1 MASTEQQREF
11 ADWRAAFLGH
21 ARSQGLAG
29 KILAGFESRATLLDE
44 TLSRQQAQAEFLL
57 STADY
62 MARVVSAQR
71 VADGRDALAATQEAL
86 AEIELSRAVDRGI
99 LTAIWGIE
107 SSYGQQ
113 RGSFPVLD
121 ALASLAACGRR
132 REMFEAELLAALR
145 IIEAGAADA
154 GNLVGSWAG
163 AMGHVQFMPSS
174 YLEHAVAFRGSGR
187 PDIWS
192 DDPRDALASAA
203 NYLARHGWTDGLPW
217 GFEIRLPTG
226 FDLSLTGLAVE
237 MPAEAWQDQGI
248 RIPGRF
254 SAAGMGETSII
265 IPAGATGP
273 AVLVTRNFHVLR
285 RYNNS
290 LNYALAVGLLSELV
304 LGRGGLAKPWPSGIR
319 PLTLAQTVELQQL
332 LSGHGHDT
340 GGIDG
345 IAGPSTVASLQAFQ
359 DSAGLVPDGLVDQA
373 ALDLLR
379 SRAGG
384 KLATRTDNTAT
395 TRENRR
401 SLPE

>member
-11 ADWRAAFLGH
+11 AEWRAAFLGH

-217 GFEIRLPTG
+217 GFEVRLPIG

-273 AVLVTRNFHVLR
+273 AVLVTRNFHVLG

-319 PLTLAQTVELQQL
+319 PLTPAQTVELQQL

-373 ALDLLR
+373 ALDQLR